1 MKLIED
7 SNNQI
12 GKHIRKNEWW
22 AANGI
27 EVIRQRLPVG
37 DYILVNDK
45 VQDVLDRKAARGIP
59 VKMMDLIGT
68 YNAVCDSKK
77 DIAELVGDLC
87 GKSHARFKDE
97 LLLAQNN
104 GIKLYILVED
114 DGGYVDKR
122 NTIYNKPVRSI
133 QDLFSWKNPRLF
145 IWRNGKQLYPTA
157 TKGATLAKVC
167 MTIEQKYGCKF
178 VFCSHAESA
187 KKILELLGG
196 GSNES

>member
-1 MKLIED
+1 MDKVTLLED
-7 SNNQI
+7 LNNKP
-12 GKHIRKNEWW
+12 GKHVRKNEWW
-22 AANGI
+22 QANGI

-45 VQDVLDRKAARGIP
+45 VQDVLDRKAARGVP

-68 YNAVCDSKK
+68 YNVVCDSKK
-77 DIAELVGDLC
+77 DIQELIGDIC

-114 DGGYVDKR
+114 DGGYVKKG
-122 NTIYNKPVRSI
+122 IYNKPVRCL

-145 IWRNGKQLYPTA
+145 IWRQGKQLYPTA

-167 MTIEQKYGCKF
+167 ITIEQKYGCKF
-178 VFCSHAESA
+178 VFCSHADSA
-187 KKILELLGG
+187 KVILDLLIGG
-196 GSNES
+196 DNP